1 LVGTGTP
8 LKIVAPLVTT
18 TYYGRWETG
27 CGPSA
32 CKDVLVT
39 VRPQPIALDSVTSN
53 HNDFCAGT
61 VTNLVLKAY
70 GGLGEQLEWYAD
82 SCGGAVLGLG
92 NQITVPAPDTITTY
106 YARWMNSCDTT
117 ICESILINV
126 FPQPVAPDSISADN
140 NNYCSGSVGIVTLT
154 AFGGSGDTLFWY
166 QDACNEPSIGY
177 STTPSTLLINAP
189 TETTTY
195 FARYKN
201 NCGESVCTSFTL
213 NVIPQPMIP
222 DTLTVDT
229 NYFCQAYNGIIIL
242 NGFGGVGDTLK
253 WYNGSCNGIYEGK
266 GTELRIPAPDTTT
279 WYFAK
284 WMNPCGESL
293 CDSILVVVNEPIA
306 VDSVYADDTLF
317 CFNDPGQLTLVAA
330 GGYGQQINWYK
341 NGCGTAVVGTGDT
354 LVLNSPT
361 ITTTY
366 FARWENYCG
375 ITECD
380 SVKVTVIPEAIKPDY
395 IETDTNYFCPG
406 SVANI
411 NLTAVGGLGDTTS
424 TLGDTLRWF
433 MGSCGG
439 TEIGTGLSINI
450 PAPVVTSKYYARWE
464 NTCGVSECTEIEIV
478 VDIPFPVTAVS
489 VDTNNFC
496 PGAVTDITLMSTGGY
511 GTSLKWYKYENGA
524 YVNLAT
530 GQPLNV
536 FAPDTT
542 TTYYVRWE
550 NVCGQSAWDSIVVVV
565 NEPFAPPVLAADSN
579 GYCSDY
585 GLPLQLSGI
594 GGNGDTLRWFTQSC
608 GGIELGT
615 GNPLTITAPT
625 ETTTL
630 YARYENVCGVSECS
644 SFILNVVPAPTLFA
658 GTLDSVCE
666 AGAYTIAN
674 TWAENHTSILW
685 TTTGTGTFDDA
696 TSLTPVYT
704 LGNDDVVDQDT
715 VHLVMSVQGMSPC
728 GIYADTLTLL
738 INPLPVIGF
747 MPSDTAICR
756 DSSLVVLTSGAMTYN
771 WRPLTGINQVNDQL
785 FVANPSQ
792 STNYKVIGTSASG
805 CVDSTDYN
813 ITVHPTPVVNLGED
827 QYLFTCE
834 PVVLNAGSGSGSEQY
849 EWQDG
854 SVKQTFKV
862 EENGTY
868 WVKVSNDGCYTI
880 DTITVQ
886 ICEGYIWMP
895 TAFTPNNDGVN
906 EVFLAR
912 SSDLTIKFQMYIY
925 SRNGLLIFQ
934 TDDISAGWDG
944 RDLKGEMCNS
954 GVYVWKVVYQGDGIK
969 SPGVEKTQSG
979 VVTLIR

>member
-1 LVGTGTP
+1 
-8 LKIVAPLVTT
+8 
-18 TYYGRWETG
+18 
-27 CGPSA
+27 
-32 CKDVLVT
+32 
-39 VRPQPIALDSVTSN
+39 
-53 HNDFCAGT
+53 
-61 VTNLVLKAY
+61 
-70 GGLGEQLEWYAD
+70 
-82 SCGGAVLGLG
+82 
-92 NQITVPAPDTITTY
+92 
-106 YARWMNSCDTT
+106 
-117 ICESILINV
+117 
-126 FPQPVAPDSISADN
+126 
-140 NNYCSGSVGIVTLT
+140 
-154 AFGGSGDTLFWY
+154 
-166 QDACNEPSIGY
+166 
-177 STTPSTLLINAP
+177 
-189 TETTTY
+189 
-195 FARYKN
+195 
-201 NCGESVCTSFTL
+201 
-213 NVIPQPMIP
+213 
-222 DTLTVDT
+222 
-229 NYFCQAYNGIIIL
+229 
-242 NGFGGVGDTLK
+242 
-253 WYNGSCNGIYEGK
+253 
-266 GTELRIPAPDTTT
+266 
-279 WYFAK
+279 
-284 WMNPCGESL
+284 
-293 CDSILVVVNEPIA
+293 
-306 VDSVYADDTLF
+306 
-317 CFNDPGQLTLVAA
+317 
-330 GGYGQQINWYK
+330 
-341 NGCGTAVVGTGDT
+341 
-354 LVLNSPT
+354 
-361 ITTTY
+361 
-366 FARWENYCG
+366 
-375 ITECD
+375 
-380 SVKVTVIPEAIKPDY
+380 
-395 IETDTNYFCPG
+395 
-406 SVANI
+406 
-411 NLTAVGGLGDTTS
+411 
-424 TLGDTLRWF
+424 
-433 MGSCGG
+433 
-439 TEIGTGLSINI
+439 
-450 PAPVVTSKYYARWE
+450 
-464 NTCGVSECTEIEIV
+464 
-478 VDIPFPVTAVS
+478 
-489 VDTNNFC
+489 
-496 PGAVTDITLMSTGGY
+496 MSTGGY

-728 GIYADTLTLL
+728 GIYSDTLTLL